1 MPAPPIV
8 VVGAGPAGLAVAAC
22 LRRAGLESVILE
34 QADTVGSTWRRHYD
48 RLHLHTDKGHS
59 ALPFVPLPKG
69 SPRYVSRDEL
79 VNYLD
84 AYARGFA
91 LDIRLEQRVTSIER
105 GEAGWRVRTP
115 VDAFET
121 THVVVATGNA
131 RIPVVPTW
139 PGVDDFRGRV
149 EHCSDYRNGREY
161 AGQRVLVVGFG
172 NSGGEIAIDLHEH
185 GAHPALSVRSAVN
198 VIPKEV
204 LGLPIL
210 TIGIAQR
217 RLPSAVAD
225 AMNAPVLRMTVGD
238 ITKVGLR
245 KLPYGPATQIE
256 KDKHIPLIDI
266 GTMKLIRSGD
276 VTVHGGV
283 ERFTTDGVVFDDGA
297 TAQFDAV
304 ILATGYRPRVDE
316 FVPDPAT
323 YDAAGTPL
331 TTGVESAAP
340 GLYYCGFHVSPTGM
354 LREIGIEARSIADA
368 IAAQR
373 GRRV

>member
-172 NSGGEIAIDLHEH
+172 NS
-185 GAHPALSVRSAVN
+185 
-198 VIPKEV
+198 
-204 LGLPIL
+204 
-210 TIGIAQR
+210 
-217 RLPSAVAD
+217 
-225 AMNAPVLRMTVGD
+225 
-238 ITKVGLR
+238 
-245 KLPYGPATQIE
+245 
-256 KDKHIPLIDI
+256 
-266 GTMKLIRSGD
+266 
-276 VTVHGGV
+276 
-283 ERFTTDGVVFDDGA
+283 
-297 TAQFDAV
+297 
-304 ILATGYRPRVDE
+304 
-316 FVPDPAT
+316 
-323 YDAAGTPL
+323 
-331 TTGVESAAP
+331 
-340 GLYYCGFHVSPTGM
+340 
-354 LREIGIEARSIADA
+354 
-368 IAAQR
+368 
-373 GRRV
+373 